1 MKEEDFLN
9 LTNAYENIIFDYG
22 GVFIDIDYNL
32 TVKALQEL
40 SDIDVGTLY
49 SKKEQVEIFDLLE
62 TGRIGER
69 DFLEALADILRIN
82 KSHVGKVKDAWNAML
97 LDIHPE
103 RVFHLRRL
111 SKSKRV
117 FMLSN
122 INEIHESFMVDYFD
136 KHKNIGDFYS
146 LFEKVYFSHNI
157 GLRKPNVEAFEHV
170 LEENKLDLKKTLFID
185 DSPQHVEAFSK
196 LGGKAVYLNPA
207 NTFITKF

>member
-69 DFLEALADILRIN
+69 DF
-82 KSHVGKVKDAWNAML
+82 
-97 LDIHPE
+97 
-103 RVFHLRRL
+103 
-111 SKSKRV
+111 
-117 FMLSN
+117 
-122 INEIHESFMVDYFD
+122 
-136 KHKNIGDFYS
+136 
-146 LFEKVYFSHNI
+146 
-157 GLRKPNVEAFEHV
+157 
-170 LEENKLDLKKTLFID
+170 
-185 DSPQHVEAFSK
+185 
-196 LGGKAVYLNPA
+196 
-207 NTFITKF
+207 